1 MVKKWPVSPLLLS
14 GFIVLALAANN
25 IHEISI
31 QDIWRPLF
39 VTVAAGAVLF
49 GLVKLFLHD
58 WHLAALVTD
67 IILLFFMLYGR
78 VYDLGKNVT
87 VAGFNIFRHRT
98 LLALWVFL
106 IGIAIFW
113 VVSRIKDPPAAT
125 PWLNLFTALLLVYP
139 VLTLTTGLIE
149 QNNDNHSMVNT
160 TYGAAQVKGDKP
172 DIYYIILDAY
182 GRQDILD
189 HLGYDNTPFIAALK
203 ARGFYVAGCS
213 QSNYIYTMLSLGSSL
228 NYEYL
233 DGIVTKQRTE
243 MDSLIKNNK
252 LRTFLESQGYQTVA
266 FATGFQWTEW
276 KRGDKYYPVANAS
289 DKISGFE
296 SMLIKTTMLRAPIDL
311 IGIKVS
317 GDEVRRATIL
327 SGLKN
332 LRQVPKLPGSKFVF
346 AHLVIPHGTY
356 VFDAQG
362 NPTEAN
368 GAQGYLDQVTFINNE
383 ILQAIDQILSD
394 SITPPVII
402 IQGDH
407 GPRDLL
413 SNENDTPKI
422 LNAYY
427 LPAGESPL
435 YPTITPVNTF
445 RVILNTYFGQNLP
458 LLEDK
463 SYFSPDETID
473 FRQVPIECP

>member
-1 MVKKWPVSPLLLS
+1 MLKNLPASPLLLS

-25 IHEISI
+25 IHEISPG
-31 QDIWRPLF
+31 DIWRPLLI
-39 VTVAAGAVLF
+39 TVVVGVILF
-49 GLVKLFLHD
+49 GLVRLFVHD

-67 IILLFFMLYGR
+67 IVLLFFMLYGR
-78 VYDLGKNVT
+78 VYDLGKNIS

-98 LLALWVFL
+98 LLPLWIVL

-113 VVSRIKDPPAAT
+113 TMSKIRNPRTVT
-125 PWLNLFTALLLVYP
+125 PWFNLFAALLLVFP
-139 VLTLTTGLIE
+139 IFTLTTGIIE
-149 QNNDNHSMVNT
+149 QTNDNRGMVSKVH
-160 TYGAAQVKGDKP
+160 AVAPIKGYKP

-182 GRQDILD
+182 GRQDILEQ
-189 HLGYDNTPFIAALK
+189 LGYDNNAFIDALK
-203 ARGFYVAGCS
+203 ARGFYVADCS

-252 LRTFLESQGYQTVA
+252 VRTFLESQGYQTVA

-276 KRGDKYYPVANAS
+276 KRADKYYPVANAS

-296 SMLIKTTMLRAPIDL
+296 SMLMKTTMLRAPIDL

-332 LRQVPKLPGSKFVF
+332 LKQVPKLPGSKFVF

-356 VFDAQG
+356 VFDAKG

-368 GAQGYLDQVTFINNE
+368 GTQGYLDQVIFINNE
-383 ILQAIDQILSD
+383 ILQAIDLILSESD
-394 SITPPVII
+394 TPPVII

-407 GPRDLL
+407 GPRDLVN
-413 SNENDTPKI
+413 NENDTPKI

-427 LPAGESPL
+427 LPAVEARL
-435 YPTITPVNTF
+435 YPSITPVNTF
-445 RVILNTYFGQNLP
+445 RVILSTYFGQNLP
-458 LLEDK
+458 LLDDK

-473 FRQVPIECP
+473 FHQVPIECP